1 MVSSVATVGR
11 DNIFEDVSRELHAL
25 FDIAMQDITLEAR
38 LYEDLDLDSIDA
50 VDLVVR
56 LQEITKKRIKPDQF
70 KSVRTVQ
77 DVVDAVED
85 LVGDMA

>member
-1 MVSSVATVGR
+1 MTSR
-11 DNIFEDVSRELHAL
+11 DDIFQDVSRELHAL
-25 FDIAMQDITLEAR
+25 FDISEQDITLEAQ

-56 LQEITKKRIKPDQF
+56 LQEITKKRILPDQF
-70 KSVRTVQ
+70 KSVRTVK

-85 LVGDMA
+85 LLGDPA

>member
-1 MVSSVATVGR
+1 MNSR
-11 DNIFEDVSRELHAL
+11 DDIFEDVSRELRAL
-25 FDIAMQDITLEAR
+25 FDISEQDITLDAR

-56 LQEITKKRIKPDQF
+56 LQEITKKRILPDKF
-70 KSVRTVQ
+70 KGVRTVK

-85 LVGDMA
+85 LVGDSA

>member
-1 MVSSVATVGR
+1 MAMAGR
-11 DNIFEDVSRELHAL
+11 DDIFQDVIRELHAL
-25 FDIAMQDITLEAR
+25 FDIAVQDITLEAR

-56 LQEITKKRIKPDQF
+56 LQEITRKRIKPDQF
-70 KSVRTVQ
+70 KSVRTVK
-77 DVVDAVED
+77 DVVDAVEE

>member
-1 MVSSVATVGR
+1 MAGR

-25 FDIAMQDITLEAR
+25 FDIALQDITLEAR

-77 DVVDAVED
+77 DVVDAVEE
-85 LVGDMA
+85 LVDDMA